1 MRAGPSLLLL
11 GLIQACSSSSFVGL
25 PADAAKLETIV
36 LSYVEASV
44 RHTTVYGRDDA
55 ILAEGTLENVVLLGW
70 ARSPEDLRLHS
81 GAATG
86 AASTRLRRAGV
97 TSPAPR

>member
-1 MRAGPSLLLL
+1 ML
-11 GLIQACSSSSFVGL
+11 GLVHQACSSSSFVGL
-25 PADAAKLETIV
+25 PADAAQLETIV

-44 RHTTVYGRDDA
+44 RHTKVYGRDDA